1 MKTTPRR
8 LLSVV
13 GPALGLVAILALAAG
28 PAFAR
33 PLFDG
38 STVRHAI
45 SGHAAAA
52 VSVDEDA
59 DEAPG
64 VDEDPGDQGADE
76 DEGDQGADEDNDDQG
91 ADENDDNDAESS
103 DESDSGGSGGGESDD
118 GGSGGDH
125 EGSGGD
131 D

>member
-64 VDEDPGDQGADE
+64 VAEDPGDQGADE

-91 ADENDDNDAESS
+91 ADEDNDVESS
-103 DESDSGGSGGGESDD
+103 DESGSSGSGGGESDD

>member
-1 MKTTPRR
+1 MKATPRR

-91 ADENDDNDAESS
+91 ADEDNDVESS
-103 DESDSGGSGGGESDD
+103 DESGSSGSGGGESDD

-125 EGSGGD
+125 EDSGGD